1 LLVASGG
8 DLIQSLER
16 KAYDLGVKSA
26 SRTPSDR
33 IAVIA
38 IDDQSIA
45 NIGRWPWP
53 RDVHA
58 KMTDILSNAKAK
70 TIGYTAFFFESQVDA
85 GLAYINKLN
94 EAYAASK
101 FKGSHDPDAEKLE
114 ALLAEATGA
123 LNTDQRLAESFKKS
137 NNVLLPMVFQQF
149 PFEPQGNPDKPLPE
163 SIRASG
169 IVMKEKYA
177 DVLPPPGINPAYPIP
192 ELAASAVGIGH
203 LNAQTDIDGAT
214 RTEPLIVRYYDR
226 FFPSLSLMLVAKY
239 LNLTVADVQAKPG
252 EDVRIGKLRVRT
264 DPELRMYTFFYNDA
278 GDKRAFPIDSFF
290 DVYTGKIPAAKYQ
303 DKIVLIGATA
313 TGLGISQVTPIAPRM
328 APVETL
334 AHSVSSIMKEDFF
347 VAPTWGFW
355 VEKIVFLLVAAYLIA
370 LLPRLNAG
378 MGAICTASLFAALLI
393 THFVLMGTQLLW
405 LQLMA
410 AVTLLVVGHLALT
423 TKRFL
428 VTERNK

>member
-1 LLVASGG
+1 MKTAFWKADWFLGLVIAIALLGFARMSGFIPG
-8 DLIQSLER
+8 LER
-16 KAYDLGVKSA
+16 WAYDLGVKMTSK
-26 SRTPSDR
+26 SPSDR

-114 ALLAEATGA
+114 ALLAEAAGA

-163 SIRASG
+163 SIRANG
-169 IVMKEKYA
+169 LVMKEKYA
-177 DVLPPPGINPAYPIP
+177 DVLPPSGTNPAYPIP

-214 RTEPLIVRYYDR
+214 RTE
-226 FFPSLSLMLVAKY
+226 
-239 LNLTVADVQAKPG
+239 
-252 EDVRIGKLRVRT
+252 
-264 DPELRMYTFFYNDA
+264 
-278 GDKRAFPIDSFF
+278 
-290 DVYTGKIPAAKYQ
+290 
-303 DKIVLIGATA
+303 
-313 TGLGISQVTPIAPRM
+313 
-328 APVETL
+328 
-334 AHSVSSIMKEDFF
+334 
-347 VAPTWGFW
+347 
-355 VEKIVFLLVAAYLIA
+355 
-370 LLPRLNAG
+370 
-378 MGAICTASLFAALLI
+378 
-393 THFVLMGTQLLW
+393 
-405 LQLMA
+405 
-410 AVTLLVVGHLALT
+410 
-423 TKRFL
+423 
-428 VTERNK
+428 